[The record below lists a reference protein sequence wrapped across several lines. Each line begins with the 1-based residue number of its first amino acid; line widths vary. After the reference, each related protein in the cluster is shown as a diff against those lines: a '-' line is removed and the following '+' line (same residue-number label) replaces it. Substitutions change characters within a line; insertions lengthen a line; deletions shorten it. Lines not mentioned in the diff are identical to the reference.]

1 MKICKE
7 PFLKRTVKTRK
18 GTLLLKQFL
27 KIEVDLQTAKN
38 MSSDKD
44 LDPGVVLDNERRKEK
59 KNITDDLNM
68 QQTAVCEKERPV
80 EPVTKQVQ

>member
-1 MKICKE
+1 MKD
-7 PFLKRTVKTRK
+7 VK
-18 GTLLLKQFL
+18 
-27 KIEVDLQTAKN
+27 
-38 MSSDKD
+38 
-44 LDPGVVLDNERRKEK
+44 K